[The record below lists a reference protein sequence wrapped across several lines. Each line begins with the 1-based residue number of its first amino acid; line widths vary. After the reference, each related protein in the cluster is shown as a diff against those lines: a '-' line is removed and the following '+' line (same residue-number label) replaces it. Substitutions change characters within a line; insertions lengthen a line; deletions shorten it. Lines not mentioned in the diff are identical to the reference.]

1 MEGLTLIEQ
10 YLEVGVG
17 LAEPTNARLS
27 SCNDITIFLYKQNI
41 IVTVQNHPQ
50 KRSTIQI
57 QKLLP

>member
-27 SCNDITIFLYKQNI
+27 SCNDITIFCINK
-41 IVTVQNHPQ
+41 T
-50 KRSTIQI
+50 
-57 QKLLP
+57 LL